1 MDGGTKMKASDIAY
15 LIYLISQQGK
25 LPIEIERL
33 KVELQQAHA
42 NAQKKGLWR
51 VPVWAEITIEAD

>member
-1 MDGGTKMKASDIAY
+1 MKASDIAY